1 MNKGQQITF
10 RKGRY
15 LIIIT
20 GVFSLLMA
28 LPAIGQEPPP
38 RPLTVTLQQD
48 LSFGAFYHG
57 AAGGSVAISPTGA
70 RTFTGDIVLLT
81 MGYTVSAA
89 VYRIIGPPGTV
100 VSLLKDTGVNLIGSN
115 GGFLSL
121 QIGNTTPLSPF
132 VTAPGPLLLNVGGT
146 ITIGNSADNPPGNY
160 SGTFDI
166 TFVQE

>member
-1 MNKGQQITF
+1 MNKSHYITS
-10 RKGRY
+10 RKGRH

-20 GVFSLLMA
+20 GVFSVLLA
-28 LPAIGQEPPP
+28 LPAMGQEPPP

-57 AAGGSVAISPTGA
+57 AAGGSVAISPAGS

-81 MGYTVSAA
+81 MGYTFSAA
-89 VYRIIGPPGTV
+89 VFRLTGPPGTV
-100 VSLLKDTGVNLIGSN
+100 VSLLKDTGVTLSGSN
-115 GGFLSL
+115 GGSLSL
-121 QIGNTTPLSPF
+121 QIGDTTPLSPF
-132 VTAPGPLLLNVGGT
+132 VTPAGPLLLNVGGT